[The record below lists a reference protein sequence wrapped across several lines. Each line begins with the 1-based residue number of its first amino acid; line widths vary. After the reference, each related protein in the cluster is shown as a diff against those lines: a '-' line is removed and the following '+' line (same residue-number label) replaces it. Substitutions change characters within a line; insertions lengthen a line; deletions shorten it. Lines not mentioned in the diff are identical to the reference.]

1 MFPVALGFVFS
12 SAVHCLSDYF
22 KRFVWG
28 FIKIF
33 VNAKILLDDA
43 RYLLNPQGQNSLEGK
58 ER

>member
-12 SAVHCLSDYF
+12 SVAHCLSDYL

-33 VNAKILLDDA
+33 TNAKTLLDDA
-43 RYLLNPQGQNSLEGK
+43 RCLLSSQGQNSQEGK